1 MSLLPGSTSI
11 EIVNPAINRGSFGYV
26 LFDFDGTISVIR
38 QGWREIMISIMVDIL
53 ADLKTGETESDL
65 INLVTGFVD
74 ELTGQQTI
82 YQMLRFCEE
91 IRHRDGTPADAS
103 IYKQQF
109 HDQLN
114 THIGE
119 RIQGLKSGA
128 LLPEDL
134 MLPGTLDLLENLTNR
149 GLELY
154 LASGTDIQYVQIEAE
169 LLGVTSYF
177 KGRIFGA
184 LDQYQAFSK
193 ARVIQDILQ
202 TYGVQGDQLLAFGDG
217 CVEIENVKAVGGT
230 AVGVASDEIRR
241 EGVNAWKRDRLMEVG
256 ADLIVPE
263 YREQD
268 LLISYLCND

>member
-38 QGWREIMISIMVDIL
+38 QGWREIMISMMVDIL
-53 ADLKTGETESDL
+53 ADFKTGETESDL

-91 IRHRDGTPADAS
+91 IRHRNGTPADAS

-114 THIGE
+114 IHIAD
-119 RIQGLKSGA
+119 RMQGLKSGA

-184 LDQYQAFSK
+184 LDHYQAFSK

-202 TYGVQGDQLLAFGDG
+202 TYAVQGDQLLGFGDG
-217 CVEIENVKAVGGT
+217 YVEIENVKAVGG
-230 AVGVASDEIRR
+230 
-241 EGVNAWKRDRLMEVG
+241 
-256 ADLIVPE
+256 
-263 YREQD
+263 
-268 LLISYLCND
+268 